1 MHTTYSVTKDHNYRI
16 NPTTRET
23 LAHFSGR
30 ASRKH
35 SVQVLGT
42 TTNSGSEG
50 NKFLSNQNKIKSTV
64 TGRFKVVEGE
74 FTSSQQQTTENRNA
88 TVSNPNGCFQNRL
101 GAVYQGTTRGGTWS
115 YQKRTKHINV
125 LELIVVKLAILAFTK
140 GKSVTAIHI
149 QIDNMTVLSYLV
161 KRGAEGGTR
170 SPKLLQVAKEIW
182 DYLLA
187 DGIAVTIEYL
197 PSSLNIQADW

>member
-1 MHTTYSVTKDHNYRI
+1 M
-16 NPTTRET
+16 
-23 LAHFSGR
+23 
-30 ASRKH
+30 
-35 SVQVLGT
+35 
-42 TTNSGSEG
+42 
-50 NKFLSNQNKIKSTV
+50 
-64 TGRFKVVEGE
+64 
-74 FTSSQQQTTENRNA
+74 
-88 TVSNPNGCFQNRL
+88 
-101 GAVYQGTTRGGTWS
+101 
-115 YQKRTKHINV
+115 
-125 LELIVVKLAILAFTK
+125 KLAILAFTK

-161 KRGAEGGTR
+161 KRGAGGGGTR